1 MSVVAL
7 VIAPTVAIDNYEI
20 VEKTEDTFTLDSQEE
35 SYVTENTV
43 LYKDVVKK

>member
-20 VEKTEDTFTLDSQEE
+20 VEKTEDNLTLDSQEE